1 MKYTSYA
8 EECCQDFAAA
18 QEFESDALIPYF
30 IQLQKLT
37 DDINQTFD
45 YDGHQ
50 DLVSLDPVRVEMLV
64 KAFRQRLA
72 QIEKTFS
79 AEVWEH
85 GKSHGVKKKLWP
97 LTFRK

>member
-30 IQLQKLT
+30 IRLQKLA

-50 DLVSLDPVRVEMLV
+50 DLASLDPVRVEMLV
-64 KAFRQRLA
+64 KTFRQQLT
-72 QIEKTFS
+72 QIEKTFP
-79 AEVWEH
+79 AEVWKH
-85 GKSHGVKKKLWP
+85 GKLHGVKTQISP
-97 LTFRK
+97 LTLRK